1 MTASSFPAPTFP
13 APPRPTAEATF
24 RVRPRVDAAD
34 VLPRVALPS
43 LDPAELWAR
52 VHAEG
57 TPLVDESGDGGVGD
71 GGVVLTFVYR
81 ERDDTSTTAA
91 VVLDRS
97 QRVEA
102 STCETSA
109 LEPLGDGV
117 WALSLRVESQ
127 WRGAYALAASSTPA
141 PQLDSPDADR
151 LAWWWAAA
159 EHAAADPHAG
169 EQLDAK
175 RSVAGAPAAP
185 RSSINASHPTQQP
198 AVEPATPLADHPGFS
213 VLIPSTP
220 APAAGWPVV
229 LLLDGDRWLDLGIGA
244 ITAELASA
252 GTPFLTL
259 LHEPTDRV
267 TEYTCSQ
274 DWVSLA
280 VAAISAV
287 GRLWPVT
294 GGAIVA
300 GQSLGGLAA
309 VHAQCAAPDVFAASI
324 SQSGSFWWSSHD
336 PEADGARWL
345 TRTIAEHQPHLRSVW
360 LEAGLREH
368 DQAEQS
374 GELAAVL
381 AALPTP
387 PRLHWARFDGGH
399 DWACWRAGLA
409 EALAW
414 ALDESGV
421 TQ

>member
-1 MTASSFPAPTFP
+1 MNEPSFPPFTASPFPT
-13 APPRPTAEATF
+13 PPRPTAEATF

-34 VLPRVALPS
+34 VLPRVALPARN
-43 LDPAELWAR
+43 PAALWAR

-57 TPLVDESGDGGVGD
+57 NPLIDEAGD

-81 ERDDTSTTAA
+81 QRDDASTTAA

-102 STCETSA
+102 ATCETSA
-109 LEPLGDGV
+109 LEPLGEGV
-117 WALSLRVESQ
+117 WALSLRVESP
-127 WRGAYALAASSTPA
+127 WRGAYAFGASATPA
-141 PQLDSPDADR
+141 PPRETPDADR

-159 EHAAADPHAG
+159 GNAAPDPHAR

-175 RSVAGAPAAP
+175 RSVASAPAAT
-185 RSSINASHPTQQP
+185 RSAISASYPSEQP
-198 AVEPATPLADHPGFS
+198 VVEPAIPLPDHPGFS
-213 VLIPSTP
+213 VLLPSSAPP
-220 APAAGWPVV
+220 AEGWPVV

-244 ITAELASA
+244 IAAELASA
-252 GTPFLTL
+252 ATPFLTL
-259 LHEPTDRV
+259 LHQPTDRV

-274 DWVSLA
+274 EWVSRA
-280 VAAISAV
+280 TAAICAV
-287 GRLWPVT
+287 GNLWPVT

-324 SQSGSFWWSSHD
+324 SQSGSFWWASHD
-336 PEADGARWL
+336 PAAEGARWL
-345 TRTIAEHQPHLRSVW
+345 TRTIAEHQPRLGSVW

-374 GELAAVL
+374 AELAGAL
-381 AALPTP
+381 AALPQP
-387 PRLHWARFDGGH
+387 PRLFSTTFDGGH

-409 EALAW
+409 EALTW
-414 ALDESGV
+414 ALPDPGV
-421 TQ
+421 TR